1 MTNLN
6 DEKTVKVRDND
17 ILLVSWDYQPNGDTC
32 ALIVGRR
39 APGDQTEIIASYA
52 GREALELYAKLT
64 GQDGS
69 GVMLN
74 GDVNTNK

>member
-1 MTNLN
+1 MRIE

-17 ILLVSWDYQPNGDTC
+17 ILLIGWDYQPNGDKCVMTV
-32 ALIVGRR
+32 ARR
-39 APGDQTEIIASYA
+39 APGDQAELVNAFE
-52 GREALELYAKLT
+52 GREALELYVKLT

-74 GDVNTNK
+74 GEVKQSK